1 MICSSLNLLRFI
13 PSDFTQNRSH
23 FRRARQRTAALI
35 WQAAAKSQS
44 APRIERQP
52 SRPALPNFYELC
64 LQASELSVR
73 LMFCKDKK
81 RDF

>member
-52 SRPALPNFYELC
+52 SRPALPNFLRA
-64 LQASELSVR
+64 LPPGFRA
-73 LMFCKDKK
+73 K
-81 RDF
+81 RQIDVL